1 MKQRFFCS
9 ALAIAGV
16 VSAVSCSHDSSGAR
30 SSLTAPTPGAAAA
43 RGNGAPDGKLVFSWN
58 LIGTPGD
65 NEGGCGNGRRVFVDR
80 GASKAQILFE
90 NDTDWSI
97 AQCDA
102 TGGDRAV
109 IHSADLAKLDVYARI
124 LGKPGGSLHVCAMT
138 LEDFTN
144 GETLCL
150 LGTIDMTRGQKEKF
164 EFKNDM
170 LFDASVEDVLWQ
182 VDTNPDFR
190 IVQFR
195 VYATGS

>member
-43 RGNGAPDGKLVFSWN
+43 RGTGSPDGKLVFSWN

-65 NEGGCGNGRRVFVDR
+65 YEGGCGNGRRVFVDR

-90 NDTDWSI
+90 NDINGWSI
-97 AQCDA
+97 EQCDA

-109 IHSADLAKLDVYARI
+109 INRGDLAHLDVYDRI
-124 LGKPGGSLHVCAMT
+124 LGKPNDTLHVCAMT
-138 LEDFTN
+138 MDDFNN
-144 GETLCL
+144 GETVCL
-150 LGTIDMTRGQKEKF
+150 L
-164 EFKNDM
+164 
-170 LFDASVEDVLWQ
+170 
-182 VDTNPDFR
+182 
-190 IVQFR
+190 
-195 VYATGS
+195 